1 MLLCHSRELLQDH
14 LGVWRAQAGYLGWVQ
29 ARYWSN
35 SGAGWQDPNN
45 PQQGIYQ
52 CMFITSNKQEKELI
66 IYTGRHD
73 DPPTA
78 DEGLRGPSLVL
89 VKDPRQSWGR
99 GISCTFCTH
108 LQSTSTHYNEVEKI
122 LSDCMLQ
129 VSRVYVGSFWS
140 QPLRY
145 VANRELFEAEQ
156 VLKWYS
162 SKLKLPSFVF
172 KGDLFSDLQGLP
184 RFSTM
189 RKMNDLIKRARSA
202 KVCKCN

>member
-1 MLLCHSRELLQDH
+1 MH
-14 LGVWRAQAGYLGWVQ
+14 VY
-29 ARYWSN
+29 N
-35 SGAGWQDPNN
+35 
-45 PQQGIYQ
+45 
-52 CMFITSNKQEKELI
+52 FKQEKELI

-78 DEGLRGPSLVL
+78 DEGLRGPALVL
-89 VKDPRQSWGR
+89 VKDLRQSWGR
-99 GISCTFCTH
+99 EMSCTFWTH
-108 LQSTSTHYNEVEKI
+108 LQSTSTHYYKVEKI
-122 LSDCMLQ
+122 LIDCMLQ

-156 VLKWYS
+156 VLNDIF
-162 SKLKLPSFVF
+162 SKGITAFF